1 MKKGAFFMIIN
12 RNTLCKINDIYDKT
26 ISSFDSVLIG
36 QKKVKKVVASS
47 LLCDKNARMLFT
59 GSTGVGKTT
68 LANFLAS
75 SFNAERISVNSDLL
89 PSDIHE
95 QLIDKPDLQLL
106 QVDEFNRASGK
117 VQSSFI
123 SKEYCIC

>member
-1 MKKGAFFMIIN
+1 MIIN

-68 LANFLAS
+68 LANLKVSIYVLS
-75 SFNAERISVNSDLL
+75 SFNPNLFA
-89 PSDIHE
+89 
-95 QLIDKPDLQLL
+95 
-106 QVDEFNRASGK
+106 
-117 VQSSFI
+117 
-123 SKEYCIC
+123 